1 MGQPAPDK
9 LAIPDTAVRP
19 TRKQKSALMEALNH
33 TVSSAL
39 LLKQVEDRQ
48 YSALHFLVGV
58 ENDLVA
64 IEYQTNR

>member
-1 MGQPAPDK
+1 
-9 LAIPDTAVRP
+9 
-19 TRKQKSALMEALNH
+19 MEALNH
-33 TVSSAL
+33 TISGAL
-39 LLKQVEDRQ
+39 LLKQVEDRP